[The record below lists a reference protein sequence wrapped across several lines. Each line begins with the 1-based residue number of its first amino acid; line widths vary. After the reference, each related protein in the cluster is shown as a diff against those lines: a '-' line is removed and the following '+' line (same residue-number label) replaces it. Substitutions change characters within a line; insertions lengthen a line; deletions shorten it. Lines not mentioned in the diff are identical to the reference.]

1 MEGISKLARQII
13 EIVYDFRQLLF
24 AIAVILVAIHFR
36 NQNLVD
42 SNGFVDL
49 VKNTVIAFMAVHG
62 VENITDAVSTWGS
75 NSQPNAQNLPATRS
89 NDPEPTD
96 HEEPS

>member
-1 MEGISKLARQII
+1 MEGISKLTRQII
-13 EIVYDFRQLLF
+13 EVLYDFRQMIF
-24 AIAVILVAIHFR
+24 AIVVVLIAIHFR

-49 VKNTVIAFMAVHG
+49 VKNTVIAFMAVQG

-75 NSQPNAQNLPATRS
+75 NSSPNANNQAEKPS

-96 HEEPS
+96 HEEGQ